1 MTPSSQDDVSG
12 KSRLQN
18 VIFFTGLA
26 LYVFSFF
33 LPVFKDTVGSK
44 SISGWRCAY
53 AALFLWVVDLGPN
66 TIPWLKVGYRLG
78 GFGGI
83 VNPIALAYI
92 ALWILDL
99 ARRMQRVLAALILLC
114 ILLTWASLVILCL
127 QDADCPGLGHAVWVA
142 GLLLMISAPFWKS
155 FRQSL

>member
-1 MTPSSQDDVSG
+1 MPSSGDDVSG

-26 LYVFSFF
+26 LYVLSFF

-53 AALFLWVVDLGPN
+53 AALFLWVIDLGPN
-66 TIPWLKVGYRLG
+66 TIPWLNVGYRLG

-83 VNPIALAYI
+83 VNPIAVAYTV
-92 ALWILDL
+92 LRVLDL
-99 ARRMQRVLAALILLC
+99 ARGTQRVLAALILLC
-114 ILLTWASLVILCL
+114 ILLTWTSLVILCL

-142 GLLLMISAPFWKS
+142 GLLLMISVPFWES

>member
-1 MTPSSQDDVSG
+1 MMPSSGDHVSG

-26 LYVFSFF
+26 FYVLSFF

-66 TIPWLKVGYRLG
+66 TIPWLNVGYRLG
-78 GFGGI
+78 GFGGV
-83 VNPIALAYI
+83 VNPLALAYI
-92 ALWILDL
+92 ILRIFDR
-99 ARRMQRVLAALILLC
+99 AGRTQRVLAALILFC
-114 ILLTWASLVILCL
+114 ILLTWASLVILCV

>member
-1 MTPSSQDDVSG
+1 MPSSGDDVSG
-12 KSRLQN
+12 RSRLQT

-26 LYVFSFF
+26 LYVLSFF

-44 SISGWRCAY
+44 SISGWRCAC
-53 AALFLWVVDLGPN
+53 AALFLWVIDLGPN
-66 TIPWLKVGYRLG
+66 TIPGLNVGYRLG

-83 VNPIALAYI
+83 VNPIAVAYI
-92 ALWILDL
+92 VLRILDL
-99 ARRMQRVLAALILLC
+99 ARRTQRVLAALILLC
-114 ILLTWASLVILCL
+114 ILLTWTSLVILCL

-142 GLLLMISAPFWKS
+142 GLLLMISAPFWES

>member
-1 MTPSSQDDVSG
+1 MPSYGDDVSG

-26 LYVFSFF
+26 LYVLSFF

-53 AALFLWVVDLGPN
+53 AALFLWVIDLGPN
-66 TIPWLKVGYRLG
+66 TIPWLNVGYRLG

-83 VNPIALAYI
+83 VNPIAVAYTV
-92 ALWILDL
+92 LRVLDL
-99 ARRMQRVLAALILLC
+99 ARGTQRVLAALILLC
-114 ILLTWASLVILCL
+114 ILLTWTSLVILCL

-142 GLLLMISAPFWKS
+142 GLLLMISVPFGES

>member
-1 MTPSSQDDVSG
+1 MMPSSEDDVSG

-26 LYVFSFF
+26 LYVLSFF
-33 LPVFKDTVGSK
+33 LPVFKDRVGSK

-92 ALWILDL
+92 ALCILDL